1 MVADREDG
9 KELPER
15 AEDLGIEEHVSPLNQ
30 RHELL
35 IAVGDCLEAWT
46 AVEIELTKLFMVLNG
61 VRRDA
66 FSHPIRAA
74 YEVVISLEVRIAMIV
89 AYSRADE
96 SLRDDYLPH
105 ALALGSK
112 VRKYYKKRHEVAH
125 FYPVGRG
132 CAKTVDMFIRPY
144 FTEARFLLNKGPELS
159 AGQLKVRAI
168 KFKELAE
175 LVERHTQH
183 VGALRGL
190 PLEHYVQAGDRAFPP
205 LCPADLPAAA
215 PASLLLSDDEG
226 RG

>member
-1 MVADREDG
+1 M
-9 KELPER
+9 
-15 AEDLGIEEHVSPLNQ
+15 NQ

-144 FTEARFLLNKGPELS
+144 FTEARFLLDQGTRAERRATEG
-159 AGQLKVRAI
+159 AGHQVQRARRARGAAYPARRCASRI
-168 KFKELAE
+168 AL
-175 LVERHTQH
+175 
-183 VGALRGL
+183 GALRTGRR
-190 PLEHYVQAGDRAFPP
+190 QGFSAS
-205 LCPADLPAAA
+205 CPADLPAAA